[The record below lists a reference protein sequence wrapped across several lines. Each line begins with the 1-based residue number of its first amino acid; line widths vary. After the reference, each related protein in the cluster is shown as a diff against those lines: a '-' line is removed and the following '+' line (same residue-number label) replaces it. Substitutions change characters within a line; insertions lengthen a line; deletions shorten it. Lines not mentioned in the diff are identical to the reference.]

1 MGNAAEPL
9 KPSFD
14 RALIPQPVF
23 DAEPGYVELYWKAWE
38 QAYAHVKWQKGL
50 VQPLYMDEGLW
61 DDTIW
66 IWDSEFMVMFCKYAC
81 GKIPVRRAK
90 LRK

>member
-38 QAYAHVKWQKGL
+38 LAYAHVIWKKGL
-50 VQPLYMDEGLW
+50 VQPL
-61 DDTIW
+61 
-66 IWDSEFMVMFCKYAC
+66 
-81 GKIPVRRAK
+81 
-90 LRK
+90 